1 MIVLGGGVM
10 EQAHLFPMI
19 RERARTLMNG
29 YLELPPIEPPAL
41 PYPGLSGAM
50 ALAIEA

>member
-1 MIVLGGGVM
+1 
-10 EQAHLFPMI
+10 MI
-19 RERARTLMNG
+19 RARAKELMGG

-50 ALAIEA
+50 ALAMEV